1 MTMFKNIQRYQHN
14 LCLNRYTVSIIFM
27 LCMVPSLIVI
37 ACTTDTATPIEDNSI
52 SQENAAPSFSLKL
65 TNGDTFNYQNTSE
78 IGPPIFLFF
87 FSPYCGTCRGELN
100 ELKTV
105 QPLYDNDVTF
115 IAVDIDVGANLE
127 ELRMFANEQDYPWE
141 VGISSSAL
149 LEELSILTQS
159 TKIAIDRDGIV
170 IYRKGFAEGN
180 LEEWISVFESLSS

>member
-1 MTMFKNIQRYQHN
+1 M
-14 LCLNRYTVSIIFM
+14 
-27 LCMVPSLIVI
+27 
-37 ACTTDTATPIEDNSI
+37 
-52 SQENAAPSFSLKL
+52 
-65 TNGDTFNYQNTSE
+65 
-78 IGPPIFLFF
+78 F
-87 FSPYCGTCRGELN
+87 FSPYCGTCRAELN

-149 LEELSILTQS
+149 LVELGILTRS